1 MADNYKISFI
11 AQNDFEK
18 HVAKTIANYN
28 ETLKSINLNKFNSNI
43 VDPIKLTFDKALFKK
58 SIVDVSAFSGSLYKN
73 VAKQFNITN
82 DVLTQKKYLSLVDSM
97 K

>member
-28 ETLKSINLNKFNSNI
+28 ETLKSINLN
-43 VDPIKLTFDKALFKK
+43 
-58 SIVDVSAFSGSLYKN
+58 
-73 VAKQFNITN
+73 N